1 MLMNTDPNHDPQD
14 PNPVIGEDQ
23 AGVAPGQASAAPSD
37 QTPEPSTDFVVMVD
51 GQTVESEAGQD
62 SPSSPIGE
70 EPQEVAVIGTDSS
83 VSRSDTPQAGQQ
95 SDPSRVDAQP
105 AALHTDSQPGTA
117 ETDPQSVA
125 PQSADSPE
133 GYQFGPQRADP
144 AYDASQAGS
153 QFDSQQFEPPQTGPQ
168 FDASQAGSHQ
178 AVGPQFTP
186 LPGAVPVG
194 VQPQPEVPQFGAQPP
209 ASQFGG
215 PQGGQNPIPGGQ
227 AYPAPAP
234 YPAPNPYM
242 AQNPYAG
249 QFPQMA
255 PPIQQD
261 SGKASG
267 LAIASLILAI
277 LFWPIGLMV
286 SIISVCL
293 SSGRENRTSRILSL
307 VALGISLLVFLFNVI
322 IFVVVFHSTVDFFEN
337 HIPDL
342 IDQSY
347 SQTADDNGQDDG
359 EDRESGLRY
368 SEHAA
373 IDPICDLT
381 NGLEFI
387 A

>member
-1 MLMNTDPNHDPQD
+1 MLMNTDPNQD
-14 PNPVIGEDQ
+14 PKDPKSEMGEDQ
-23 AGVAPGQASAAPSD
+23 GGIAPDQASEAPSD
-37 QTPEPSTDFVVMVD
+37 QTPEPSTDFVVAAD
-51 GQTVESEAGQD
+51 GQTVASGTEQD
-62 SPSSPIGE
+62 SASSPAGE
-70 EPQEVAVIGTDSS
+70 EPQEVSPIGTDSA
-83 VSRSDTPQAGQQ
+83 VSQSDTPQADQQ
-95 SDPSRVDAQP
+95 PDPPQVDAQP
-105 AALHTDSQPGTA
+105 DALQTDSQPGTA
-117 ETDPQSVA
+117 ETDPQSLV
-125 PQSADSPE
+125 PQSADAQE
-133 GYQFGPQRADP
+133 DYQF
-144 AYDASQAGS
+144 
-153 QFDSQQFEPPQTGPQ
+153 GPQ
-168 FDASQAGSHQ
+168 FDASQAGSQ
-178 AVGPQFTP
+178 EAGGPQFTP

-215 PQGGQNPIPGGQ
+215 PQGGQNPIPPMPGEGGQ

-242 AQNPYAG
+242 TQNPYVD
-249 QFPQMA
+249 QPPQMA

-277 LFWPIGLMV
+277 LFWPIGLIV

-293 SSGRENRTSRILSL
+293 SSGRRNRTSRILSL
-307 VALGISLLVFLFNVI
+307 VALGISLLIFLFNVI
-322 IFVVVFHSTVDFFEN
+322 IFVVVLHGTVDFFEN

-342 IDQSY
+342 INQSY
-347 SQTADDNGQDDG
+347 SQTADDDEQDDD
-359 EDRESGLRY
+359 EDWESGLQY